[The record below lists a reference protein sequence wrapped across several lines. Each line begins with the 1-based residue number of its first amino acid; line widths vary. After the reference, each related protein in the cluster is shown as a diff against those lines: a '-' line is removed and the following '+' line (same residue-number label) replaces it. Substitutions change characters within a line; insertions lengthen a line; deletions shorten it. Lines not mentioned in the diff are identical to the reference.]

1 MAAPEPMHRKRNIQ
15 PSRANAAPAYSFFA
29 DAAPTPLPAP
39 RAPERRQH
47 VRHEAAMP
55 AGAEPVRLVDLSTF
69 GCCLKF
75 AGPADYRPG
84 QFIRL
89 GFAGQEMIRAI
100 VRWVEPRRIGAEF
113 TGALGQDRI
122 EAILS
127 GEAQPQVALV

>member
-1 MAAPEPMHRKRNIQ
+1 MHRKRNIQ
-15 PSRANAAPAYSFFA
+15 PARADTAPAYSFFA
-29 DAAPTPLPAP
+29 EPAAITLPVAK
-39 RAPERRQH
+39 AERRQH
-47 VRHEAAMP
+47 TRHEAAMP

-113 TGALGQDRI
+113 TGALAQDRI
-122 EAILS
+122 EAILD
-127 GEAQPQVALV
+127 GEAQPVVAAV